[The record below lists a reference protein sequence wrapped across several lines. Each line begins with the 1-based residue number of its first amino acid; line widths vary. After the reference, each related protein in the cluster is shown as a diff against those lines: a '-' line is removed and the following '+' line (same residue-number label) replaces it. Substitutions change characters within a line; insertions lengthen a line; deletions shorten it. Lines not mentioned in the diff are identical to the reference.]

1 MRWGIALERN
11 VPALFAPGSHDG
23 GDEGR
28 IESKPLDRALRA
40 GQLDAIDRGRLG
52 AFAAPG
58 AEDHSQEF
66 PLAVP
71 VPRNEQDSVPPDGE
85 FAGFLRL
92 GTMRVAEVVQPVDE
106 LRDRERLAST

>member
-1 MRWGIALERN
+1 MLVEAAIFDREHRLHHALGNRAQRN

-23 GDEGR
+23 SYEGR
-28 IESKPLDRALRA
+28 IESKPLDRALRP
-40 GQLDAIDRGRLG
+40 GQLDAVDRGRLG
-52 AFAAPG
+52 TFAAPG

-85 FAGFLRL
+85 FAGFL
-92 GTMRVAEVVQPVDE
+92 
-106 LRDRERLAST
+106 